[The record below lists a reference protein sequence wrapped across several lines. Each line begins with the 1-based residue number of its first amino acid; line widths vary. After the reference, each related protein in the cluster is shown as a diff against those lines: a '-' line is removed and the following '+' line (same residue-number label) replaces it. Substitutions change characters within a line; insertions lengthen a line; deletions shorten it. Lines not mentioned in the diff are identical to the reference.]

1 LPYKR
6 CQETPLRQP
15 HRPYKEEEEEE
26 EEEERRKE
34 GRIEEIDYLKFVVFY
49 GVFSG
54 RFSRI
59 STFLPPKKTHPKT

>member
-34 GRIEEIDYLKFVVFY
+34 GRIEEID
-49 GVFSG
+49 
-54 RFSRI
+54 
-59 STFLPPKKTHPKT
+59 